1 MVSGQDGQSLLL
13 FNFPK
18 QKNDETKLK
27 LLSEGEFQPHP
38 YQPSQS
44 TTKGVQPAKLCA
56 KLHCL
61 LFQPSLD
68 LYALWQNSFEIPLRD
83 STLTSIGRPV
93 DHTALLPKVIGCQIG
108 NCHCLSK
115 CTGGGKHAQ
124 RERGR
129 EKCKKE
135 ALVETMFRLR
145 LRFPSS
151 LLAPPLLLMS
161 GLRRQQQRNRV
172 RSVASAQ
179 AAAGSNERL
188 LARDFQRAQLAP
200 ASRWDS
206 FFPRP
211 TLHNSRP

>member
-1 MVSGQDGQSLLL
+1 MVSGQDEECLWL

-18 QKNDETKLK
+18 QQIDRTKLK
-27 LLSEGEFQPHP
+27 LLSEDEFQPHR

-61 LFQPSLD
+61 HFQPSLD

-83 STLTSIGRPV
+83 STLTSIGRPA

-124 RERGR
+124 RERERGEVQKGGFGR
-129 EKCKKE
+129 NHVSPQ
-135 ALVETMFRLR
+135 AVLPFL
-145 LRFPSS
+145 PPHSS
-151 LLAPPLLLMS
+151 TPPH
-161 GLRRQQQRNRV
+161 V
-172 RSVASAQ
+172 WASS
-179 AAAGSNERL
+179 AAA
-188 LARDFQRAQLAP
+188 AAA
-200 ASRWDS
+200 
-206 FFPRP
+206 
-211 TLHNSRP
+211 